1 MPTEVIVIGGIVLAM
16 VGLAVGAKFL
26 GGGKKGAGD

>member
-1 MPTEVIVIGGIVLAM
+1 MPTEMIVIGGIAILM

-26 GGGKKGAGD
+26 RSKKTDA